1 MARWV
6 RWAAPNDRLPV
17 CRLFNSRQQLMSVL
31 SRIERTPLEV
41 LSQTEQCVVCG
52 DSADGFH
59 YGVRSC
65 RGCNAFFRRA
75 VTYDQ
80 RFVCRRGGHCPVDR
94 TARCACRACRLAKC
108 IAVGM
113 DKKAVQSKRDG
124 PTNEHSPGAFYSTY
138 SAGKQRRN
146 VFYIPKHEN
155 GPESSALRPHS
166 TSTFNSVLTH
176 NLYDTENLVLPNAP
190 SSPLASVGLIARQC
204 YEYEDQKKRR
214 RAMLCRSLEEI
225 LINEYDPGLRRIATV
240 EDYVDLFHV
249 QMVLMFEWAEKLPE
263 FCLLLDP
270 MDKARLLRAFS
281 LHYLL
286 LDNLFHTMELGFED
300 RIVFVNNNYVK
311 PLESCEEN
319 KGLLT
324 EGAAGL
330 MMYGAEARA
339 VLEDLVI
346 PMKRMGLKVGEMMTL
361 RMIMFW
367 NPGNVGLTLSGI
379 EVARTASNNA
389 VKELHRYFEGEGIAD
404 VEHRIGSLLLLLPA
418 FAKHVHYLYEIVKLV
433 PSLGKMNECDSFVDV
448 FLNGL

>member
-1 MARWV
+1 
-6 RWAAPNDRLPV
+6 
-17 CRLFNSRQQLMSVL
+17 MSVL
-31 SRIERTPLEV
+31 SRVDRTPLEI

-80 RFVCRRGGHCPVDR
+80 RFVCRRGGHCLVDR

-113 DKKAVQSKRDG
+113 DKKAVQPKRDG
-124 PTNEHSPGAFYSTY
+124 PTGDRSPGALNSIG
-138 SAGKQRRN
+138 SSEKQWGADAKALMN
-146 VFYIPKHEN
+146 GPFTPKHEN
-155 GPESSALRPHS
+155 DSENYALSSY
-166 TSTFNSVLTH
+166 STFSNSVPTITS
-176 NLYDTENLVLPNAP
+176 NVVENLVLPTVP
-190 SSPLASVGLIARQC
+190 SSPLPAVGLIARQC

-225 LINEYDPGLRRIATV
+225 LLNDSDSSLRHTATP
-240 EDYVDLFHV
+240 EDYTDLFQV

-263 FCLLLDP
+263 FCLLSDP
-270 MDKARLLRAFS
+270 LDKAKLLRAFS

-286 LDNLFHTMELGFED
+286 LDNLFHTVELGFED

-311 PLESCEEN
+311 PFEATAIGNEESYD
-319 KGLLT
+319 
-324 EGAAGL
+324 EGTAEL
-330 MMYGAEARA
+330 MMYGTETRA

-361 RMIMFW
+361 RMIIFW
-367 NPGNVGLTLSGI
+367 NPGNLGLTLGGI
-379 EVARTASNNA
+379 EIARAASSNA
-389 VKELHRYFEGEGIAD
+389 VRELHRYFEGEGVVD

-418 FAKHVHYLYEIVKLV
+418 FAKHVHYLYELVKLV
-433 PSLGKMNECDSFVDV
+433 PSFGKMNECDSFMDV
-448 FLNGL
+448 LLNGP